1 MAEPV
6 TIGGQTFIRT
16 ADGWVDQKSKA
27 KAPEG
32 LLSLLNRLQ
41 VENSPEGKKKR
52 VKIDTSRPVVK
63 LGKTEYVW
71 DLNSKVWI
79 DKKTK
84 DAANPAFSKLIEAAY
99 QGIVQGT
106 TEEEKLYESWAK
118 KAAAGQVFTGMGVAG
133 QAAKQK
139 VKKPTGGGQFSV
151 ANVKIN
157 SPIIRMIEK
166 LSVIDGYLKQRLAN
180 DMAIAN
186 SQSVSAKEQA
196 IEQSAIQTDATPNL
210 KEDNIDAEVEKT
222 NKESQAILVAGAVAA
237 GALFISQ
244 LDPVKETFNSI
255 VGFAKGVYNFASDIV
270 GVINEGLVRIVG
282 TPESRGEQSSTT
294 PGATPTANTERSAG
308 AVQPASGAGEGAAFP
323 GPGES
328 STSNGRASSG
338 PATPEEI
345 TTPFPGPTSSSN
357 TPSSSSPA
365 SPSSSTTPVRSDAK
379 PVTPPAAGNKPG
391 SPAAAKPESKPK
403 DDRSWWERNAPSWA
417 GGKPAPSPSATSAKP
432 SPAPVTNDPFSAYT
446 GSGGKLSNDPAI
458 RNKAFFPETQTKK
471 DSVDGY
477 INPVEGHSINSAYGM
492 RRHPV
497 YGDMRFH
504 TGVDIAAN
512 AGTPVRAVKS
522 GTVTKISANQKPYSG
537 FGNVVIIDHGDGYQ
551 TVYAHLSQFACKVG
565 DSVQQG
571 QVIGYIGSTGTS
583 TGNHLHFIVQKTGH
597 AMPTQGNTVNPA
609 TLLRKGGVTI
619 PAGMEGYDM
628 EGGGDGSTLQQVA
641 TAGVELTKGAMEAIG
656 TILRAG
662 LGPMTPTSGSQ
673 LSTVNDTMSGNIAR
687 AARERTATVAATKTP
702 ESVATTR
709 SDPVNMNAS
718 TGSSTIQNMPT
729 TSDKA
734 GVEFY
739 LTRMGFPKIIYTQ
752 TARGATLR

>member
-1 MAEPV
+1 M
-6 TIGGQTFIRT
+6 
-16 ADGWVDQKSKA
+16 
-27 KAPEG
+27 
-32 LLSLLNRLQ
+32 
-41 VENSPEGKKKR
+41 
-52 VKIDTSRPVVK
+52 
-63 LGKTEYVW
+63 
-71 DLNSKVWI
+71 
-79 DKKTK
+79 
-84 DAANPAFSKLIEAAY
+84 
-99 QGIVQGT
+99 QGT

-222 NKESQAILVAGAVAA
+222 NKESQAILVAGALAA
-237 GALFISQ
+237 GALFVSQ

-255 VGFAKGVYNFASDIV
+255 IGFAKGVYNFASGIAKT
-270 GVINEGLVRIVG
+270 INEGLREFVG

-308 AVQPASGAGEGAAFP
+308 VTQPANGQAEDSAAFP
-323 GPGES
+323 GPAES
-328 STSNGRASSG
+328 SASSGQASSG

-357 TPSSSSPA
+357 TQTNTPSSAASAGATAPA
-365 SPSSSTTPVRSDAK
+365 ANRSDATRV
-379 PVTPPAAGNKPG
+379 PSPSTSTPPAATP
-391 SPAAAKPESKPK
+391 STPTAPSSSATPAPAATPVQ
-403 DDRSWWERNAPSWA
+403 DDRNWWQRNMPSWL
-417 GGKPAPSPSATSAKP
+417 GGEEAPTSAAT
-432 SPAPVTNDPFSAYT
+432 PA
-446 GSGGKLSNDPAI
+446 GK
-458 RNKAFFPETQTKK
+458 TKK
-471 DSVDGY
+471 DEAKSNTAQNSVDGY

-497 YGDMRFH
+497 YGGMRFH

-537 FGNVVIIDHGDGYQ
+537 FGNVVIVDHGDGYQ

-571 QVIGYIGSTGTS
+571 QVIGYVGSTGTS

-609 TLLRKGGVTI
+609 PLLRKGGVTI

-662 LGPMTPTSGSQ
+662 LGEMTPTSGSQ

-702 ESVATTR
+702 EPVATTR

-739 LTRMGFPKIIYTQ
+739 LTRMGFPKTKIIYTQ

>member
-1 MAEPV
+1 MAEPI
-6 TIGGQTFIRT
+6 TIGGQTFVKT
-16 ADGWVDQKSKA
+16 TDGWVDQKTKS

-32 LLSLLNRLQ
+32 LLPLLNRLQ

-52 VKIDTSRPVVK
+52 VRIDTSRPVVK

-71 DLNSKVWI
+71 DLNSGVWI

-118 KAAAGQVFTGMGVAG
+118 KAAAGQVFAGMGATG
-133 QAAKQK
+133 QAGKQK
-139 VKKPTGGGQFSV
+139 IKKSSGSGRLP
-151 ANVKIN
+151 APNIKIN

-180 DMAIAN
+180 DIALSN

-210 KEDNIDAEVEKT
+210 EENVDAEVEKT

-255 VGFAKGVYNFASDIV
+255 IGFAKGVYNFASGIV
-270 GVINEGLVRIVG
+270 STINEGLVRIVG
-282 TPESRGEQSSTT
+282 TPESREEQSSSN
-294 PGATPTANTERSAG
+294 PGATPTANTERSASTVQSASDG
-308 AVQPASGAGEGAAFP
+308 AEDNAAFP

-328 STSNGRASSG
+328 SASNGRASGGAAS
-338 PATPEEI
+338 PEEI

-357 TPSSSSPA
+357 TQRNTTSSSAEAAAPAPSATDATRVRSPSAAPTTPA
-365 SPSSSTTPVRSDAK
+365 S
-379 PVTPPAAGNKPG
+379 
-391 SPAAAKPESKPK
+391 
-403 DDRSWWERNAPSWA
+403 
-417 GGKPAPSPSATSAKP
+417 SPSATP
-432 SPAPVTNDPFSAYT
+432 SPPAAAPTPAATPVQDDRNWWQRNMPSFLGGREAPTSSAT
-446 GSGGKLSNDPAI
+446 PADRRKVRGGSNSGAQDTVN
-458 RNKAFFPETQTKK
+458 
-471 DSVDGY
+471 GY
-477 INPVEGHSINSAYGM
+477 ISPVEGHSINSPYGM
-492 RRHPV
+492 RTHPV
-497 YGDMRFH
+497 LKTRKFH
-504 TGVDIAAN
+504 TGVDIAAPG
-512 AGTPVRAVKS
+512 GTPVRAVKS
-522 GTVTKISANQKPYSG
+522 GTVTKLSSNQSPYSG

-551 TVYAHLSQFACKVG
+551 TVYAHLSRFACRVG
-565 DSVQQG
+565 ETVRQG
-571 QVIGYIGSTGTS
+571 QIIGYVGSTGMS
-583 TGNHLHFIVQKTGH
+583 TGNHLHFIVQKTGF
-597 AMPTQGNTVNPA
+597 AAPSQGNTVNPA
-609 TLLRKGGVTI
+609 PLLRQGGMTI
-619 PAGMEGYDM
+619 PASMEGYDM
-628 EGGGDGSTLQQVA
+628 EGGGDGSMLEQVA
-641 TAGVELTKGAMEAIG
+641 SSAGDLTKGAMEAIG

-662 LGPMTPTSGSQ
+662 LGSDTMTPTSGSQ

-702 ESVATTR
+702 EPVATTR
-709 SDPVNMNAS
+709 SDPVNMNSS